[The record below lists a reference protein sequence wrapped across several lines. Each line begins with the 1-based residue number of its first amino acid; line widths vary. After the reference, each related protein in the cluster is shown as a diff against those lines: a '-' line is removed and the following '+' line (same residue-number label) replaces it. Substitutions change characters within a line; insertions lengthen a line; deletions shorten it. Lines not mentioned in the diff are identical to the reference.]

1 MELSKDSPITIWL
14 PSQRRDSLA
23 KLKSYLKAEH
33 NAFED
38 PEESADLHENFPYL
52 TKLMAEMRHEHK
64 SIFLPTEVCGVFL
77 SMISLREDFERIS
90 NERAVKRQR
99 PKGHHKSCRAEC
111 YPNNKEHTVENWYY
125 ADEKRDMTEDK
136 KCEKAYNSRPTI
148 TGGLTHMSCNH
159 GIVKGFTA
167 LQRGESPLLVVGPA
181 LRRLPSRVKAK
192 RRYFIYDNACTAHK
206 SSLRRFPNRVRNW
219 TFLVDRTL
227 GCSER
232 SQIHFCD
239 PPTYYLA
246 VPIICKEI
254 KYQKN
259 RFSQGSSST
268 TQSGGCYWI
277 WASEFTV
284 FCTRKR
290 LLLVIW
296 HD

>member
-1 MELSKDSPITIWL
+1 
-14 PSQRRDSLA
+14 
-23 KLKSYLKAEH
+23 
-33 NAFED
+33 
-38 PEESADLHENFPYL
+38 
-52 TKLMAEMRHEHK
+52 
-64 SIFLPTEVCGVFL
+64 
-77 SMISLREDFERIS
+77 
-90 NERAVKRQR
+90 
-99 PKGHHKSCRAEC
+99 
-111 YPNNKEHTVENWYY
+111 
-125 ADEKRDMTEDK
+125 MTEDK

-268 TQSGGCYWI
+268 TQSGGFYWI

-284 FCTRKR
+284 VCTRKR